1 MFKNAAS
8 CKSIALKSSFMR
20 RIATKIVKRDK
31 IFYICRK
38 QGVET
43 SVYTIGLAQFSRL
56 FPVSERVCMGDD
68 LCLVDAGYDGSLS
81 VLTHPCRFD
90 GYLAMFCVSGRMK
103 VMVNMTEFDV
113 TENSL
118 FVYMPGNIISVP
130 EIGEDQRAGLRV
142 ILIAMTKEYMG
153 SLKTDVPNLIWNG
166 QVFLGNP
173 FFVIKD
179 GEKKIAERYMTL
191 AVDILESN
199 LSYKRESISLLLS
212 SVFFLAGGVIEQR
225 LNDAG
230 TDRKSGPSSGHRT
243 KAICRPDRSKEVSD
257 KFLGLVAE
265 YHTKERLVSFYA
277 GKLCITPKYLS
288 RLVKQATGKS
298 ASDWIDDYVILEA
311 RNMLRYTSLPV
322 KDIVSGLSFPDSA
335 SFYKFFKSRTGMT
348 PLQYRRS

>member
-1 MFKNAAS
+1 
-8 CKSIALKSSFMR
+8 MR

-68 LCLVDAGYDGSLS
+68 LCLVDAGYDRSLS

-130 EIGEDQRAGLRV
+130 EISEDQRAGLRV

-179 GEKKIAERYMTL
+179 G
-191 AVDILESN
+191 
-199 LSYKRESISLLLS
+199 KR
-212 SVFFLAGGVIEQR
+212 R
-225 LNDAG
+225 
-230 TDRKSGPSSGHRT
+230 
-243 KAICRPDRSKEVSD
+243 
-257 KFLGLVAE
+257 
-265 YHTKERLVSFYA
+265 
-277 GKLCITPKYLS
+277 
-288 RLVKQATGKS
+288 
-298 ASDWIDDYVILEA
+298 
-311 RNMLRYTSLPV
+311 
-322 KDIVSGLSFPDSA
+322 
-335 SFYKFFKSRTGMT
+335 
-348 PLQYRRS
+348 